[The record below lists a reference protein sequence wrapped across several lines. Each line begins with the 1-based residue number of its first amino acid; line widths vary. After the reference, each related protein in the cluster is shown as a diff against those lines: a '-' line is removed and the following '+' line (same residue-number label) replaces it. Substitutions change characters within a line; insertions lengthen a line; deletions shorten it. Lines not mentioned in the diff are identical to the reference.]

1 MNADAKP
8 KDILEELVVA
18 RQEGN
23 PVALAVIV
31 KARGSVPR
39 HTGTKMLVYADGR
52 TSGTIGGG
60 ELEARVLQQALASL
74 EDNKSR
80 YIPYSLVDP
89 ERGDPGICG
98 GEVEVFV
105 EPYLPPTTILIIGCG
120 HVGQAVAQLA
130 NWLGFRVVVSDDR
143 EGMATPEVVPDADY
157 YFPGSI
163 EDTLSSFKVNIT
175 TYVVAVTRNVELDRV
190 ILPKILETEAPYIGI
205 IGSRRRWEETQRLLL
220 EDGIDKDQMSRFH
233 SPIGLELHAETPEEI
248 AVSILAEVIM
258 IHRGGSGNRMAAVPS
273 EQGI

>member
-8 KDILEELVVA
+8 KDILEELVLA

-39 HTGTKMLVYADGR
+39 HTGTKMLFYADGR

-60 ELEARVLQQALASL
+60 ELEARVMQQALASL

-89 ERGDPGICG
+89 ERGDPGVCG

-105 EPYLPPTTILIIGCG
+105 EPYLPPAAILIIGCG

-130 NWLGFRVVVSDDR
+130 SWLGFRVVVSDDR
-143 EGMATPEVVPDADY
+143 EGMATPEVVPDADL

-163 EDTLSSFKVNIT
+163 EDTLSSFKVNTT
-175 TYVVAVTRNVELDRV
+175 TYVVAVTRNVEVDRV

-205 IGSRRRWEETQRLLL
+205 IGSRRRWEETQRLLY

-258 IHRGGSGNRMAAVPS
+258 IHRGGSGNRMAAVPTGQ
-273 EQGI
+273 EV

>member
-8 KDILEELVVA
+8 KDILEELVLA

-23 PVALAVIV
+23 PAALAVIV

-39 HTGTKMLVYADGR
+39 HTGTKMLFYADGR

-60 ELEARVLQQALASL
+60 ELEARVMQQALASL

-89 ERGDPGICG
+89 ERGDPGVCG

-105 EPYLPPTTILIIGCG
+105 EPYLPPAAILIIGCG

-130 NWLGFRVVVSDDR
+130 SWLGFRVVVSDDR
-143 EGMATPEVVPDADY
+143 EGMATPEVVPDADL

-163 EDTLSSFKVNIT
+163 EDTLSSFKVNTT
-175 TYVVAVTRNVELDRV
+175 TYVVAVTRNVEVDRV

-205 IGSRRRWEETQRLLL
+205 IGSRRRWEETQRLLY

-258 IHRGGSGNRMAAVPS
+258 IHRGGSGNRMAAVPTGQ
-273 EQGI
+273 EV

>member
-1 MNADAKP
+1 MNTDAKP
-8 KDILEELVVA
+8 KDILEELVLA

-60 ELEARVLQQALASL
+60 ELEARVLQQALESL
-74 EDNKSR
+74 EDNQSR

-105 EPYLPPTTILIIGCG
+105 EPYLPPITILIIGCG
-120 HVGQAVAQLA
+120 HVGQSVAKLA

-143 EGMATPEVVPDADY
+143 EGMATPEVVPDADL
-157 YFPGSI
+157 YFPGSFD
-163 EDTLSSFKVNIT
+163 DTLSSFKININ
-175 TYVVAVTRNVELDRV
+175 TYVVAVTRNVEVDRE
-190 ILPKILETEAPYIGI
+190 ILPKLLETEAPYIGV
-205 IGSRRRWEETQRLLL
+205 IGSRRRWEETQRLLS

-258 IHRGGSGNRMAAVPS
+258 IHRGGSGNRMAAVPA
-273 EQGI
+273 EQGV

>member
-8 KDILEELVVA
+8 KDILEELVLA

-39 HTGTKMLVYADGR
+39 HTGTKMLFYADGR

-60 ELEARVLQQALASL
+60 ELEARVMQQALASL

-89 ERGDPGICG
+89 ERGDPGVCG

-105 EPYLPPTTILIIGCG
+105 EPYLPPAAILIIGCG

-130 NWLGFRVVVSDDR
+130 SWLGFRVVVSDDR
-143 EGMATPEVVPDADY
+143 EGMATPEVVPDADL

-163 EDTLSSFKVNIT
+163 EDTLSSFKVNTT
-175 TYVVAVTRNVELDRV
+175 TYVVAVTRNVEVDRV

-205 IGSRRRWEETQRLLL
+205 IGSRRRWEETQRLLS

-258 IHRGGSGNRMAAVPS
+258 IHRGGSGNRMAAVPTGQ
-273 EQGI
+273 EV

>member
-1 MNADAKP
+1 MNEEAKP
-8 KDILEELVVA
+8 KDILEELVLA

-39 HTGTKMLVYADGR
+39 HTGTKMLFYADGR

-60 ELEARVLQQALASL
+60 ELEARVMQQALASL
-74 EDNKSR
+74 EDNKPR

-89 ERGDPGICG
+89 ARGDPGVCG

-105 EPYLPPTTILIIGCG
+105 EPYLPPATILVIGCG
-120 HVGQAVAQLA
+120 HVGQAAAQLA
-130 NWLGFRVVVSDDR
+130 SWLGFRVVVSDDR
-143 EGMATPEVVPDADY
+143 EGMATPEVVPDADL

-175 TYVVAVTRNVELDRV
+175 TYVVAVTRNVEVDRIV
-190 ILPKILETEAPYIGI
+190 LPKILETEAPYIGI
-205 IGSRRRWEETQRLLL
+205 IGSRRRWEETQRLLY
-220 EDGIDKDQMSRFH
+220 EDGVDKDQMSRFH

-258 IHRGGSGNRMAAVPS
+258 IHRGGSGNRMAAVPT
-273 EQGI
+273 EQKT